1 VQLIVLH
8 SAPRPPIVLEGRAL
22 NLELAVLAL
31 VLGSL
36 AVTAVCRRIGAP
48 APLVLVVAGLAASL
62 IPGAV
67 EVTFDPQVVLLLVL
81 TPLLYSAALDSSYLG
96 IRANKRPIG
105 LLAVGLVAFTA
116 VVVGVVAWWLIPGVT
131 LAAGLVL
138 GAVVAPPDAVSA
150 LAVGRRLNLPRRV
163 MTILGGES
171 LINDATALTLFRV
184 FLAVAAGTGVT
195 VWGAAGMFVLAAVG
209 GTAVGLA
216 VGWVVHRIRRRLDD
230 PPVESALGL
239 VVPFGVYLLAE
250 SVHASGVLAVVV
262 TGLYLGYRSPESG
275 YATRLQD
282 GVLWRASDTIL
293 ESVVFALI
301 GLQLMAV
308 VRAAGDVPDLLL
320 YGVVITAVTV
330 LARPLWVFP
339 ATYLPRALFRG
350 IRKADPPPPWQVPAV
365 ISWSGMRGAVTLAA
379 AFVIPETVPERDT
392 LVFLAFFV
400 TVATLLLQG
409 LTMPTVI
416 RRLGMQE
423 RSTTN
428 DLLAQAQAQHGAA
441 QASIARLDD
450 LVADEPEESSI
461 RHVAEKL
468 RRLTQLRANGVWEQ
482 LGRPESETGEA
493 PGTVYRRM
501 RREMLNAERDVFVAR
516 RDAGEIDD
524 EILRRVLREL
534 DFEEATLDRDG
545 G

>member
-1 VQLIVLH
+1 MLH
-8 SAPRPPIVLEGRAL
+8 SAPRPPIVLEGPYV

-36 AVTAVCRRIGAP
+36 AVTAVCRRLGVSSA
-48 APLVLVVAGLAASL
+48 LVLVLAGLAASL
-62 IPGAV
+62 IPGV
-67 EVTFDPQVVLLLVL
+67 IEVTFDPQVVLLLVL

-116 VVVGVVAWWLIPGVT
+116 VVVGVVASWLIPGLP

-216 VGWVVHRIRRRLDD
+216 VGWVVHHIRRRLDD

-250 SVHASGVLAVVV
+250 SVHASGLLAVVV
-262 TGLYLGYRSPESG
+262 AGLYLGYRSPESG

-301 GLQLMAV
+301 GLQLTAV
-308 VRAAGDVPDLLL
+308 VRAAGDIPDLLL

-330 LARPLWVFP
+330 LSRPIWVFP
-339 ATYLPRALFRG
+339 ATYLPRVLFRG

-365 ISWSGMRGAVTLAA
+365 ISWSGMRGVVTLAA
-379 AFVIPETVPERDT
+379 AFVIPDTVPQRDT

-400 TVATLLLQG
+400 TIATLLLHG
-409 LTMPTVI
+409 LTMPAVI
-416 RRLGMQE
+416 RRLGVHE
-423 RSTTN
+423 NSGTT

-450 LVADEPEESSI
+450 LVAHEPEDSST

>member
-1 VQLIVLH
+1 MLH
-8 SAPRPPIVLEGRAL
+8 SAPRPPIVLEGPYV

-36 AVTAVCRRIGAP
+36 AVTAVCRRLGVSSA
-48 APLVLVVAGLAASL
+48 LVLVLAGLAASL
-62 IPGAV
+62 IPGV
-67 EVTFDPQVVLLLVL
+67 IEVTFDPQVVLLLVL

-116 VVVGVVAWWLIPGVT
+116 VVVGVVASWLIPGLP

-250 SVHASGVLAVVV
+250 SVHASGLLAVVV
-262 TGLYLGYRSPESG
+262 AGLYLGYRSPESG

-301 GLQLMAV
+301 GLQLTAV
-308 VRAAGDVPDLLL
+308 VRAAGDIPDLLL
-320 YGVVITAVTV
+320 YGAGDHGGDGAGPPDLGVPGD
-330 LARPLWVFP
+330 LP
-339 ATYLPRALFRG
+339 APGALPRDPQGRPPAALAGARG
-350 IRKADPPPPWQVPAV
+350 
-365 ISWSGMRGAVTLAA
+365 
-379 AFVIPETVPERDT
+379 
-392 LVFLAFFV
+392 
-400 TVATLLLQG
+400 
-409 LTMPTVI
+409 
-416 RRLGMQE
+416 
-423 RSTTN
+423 
-428 DLLAQAQAQHGAA
+428 
-441 QASIARLDD
+441 D
-450 LVADEPEESSI
+450 LVVRDARRGHPRRGV
-461 RHVAEKL
+461 RHP
-468 RRLTQLRANGVWEQ
+468 
-482 LGRPESETGEA
+482 GRPCRSATPWSSSPSSSLSPRSCCTG
-493 PGTVYRRM
+493 
-501 RREMLNAERDVFVAR
+501 
-516 RDAGEIDD
+516 
-524 EILRRVLREL
+524 
-534 DFEEATLDRDG
+534 
-545 G
+545 